1 MNDQPPT
8 PISSRPLTVKAFGI
22 TDTGKVRKTN
32 EDQFLVAELTK
43 SMRVCQTSLP
53 EPKVQ
58 VGDERAHLFLVAD
71 GMGGHQAG
79 ERASA
84 LAVAAI
90 EQFTLNTFKWF
101 LGSERA
107 DAREVVA
114 QFQVALSQADVRVV
128 EEAANEPE
136 LSGMGTTVT
145 MAFHLGV
152 QLWIA
157 HVGDSRAYLYRDS
170 ELVQVTQDHTVTAE
184 MVRRGELQPDEVQ
197 GHRLRHVIT
206 NVVGGGELGVRV
218 EAHAFD
224 VQAGDQLLLCS
235 DGLTEMVPNEAI
247 AATLHAEASP
257 EAAAKAL
264 LSHAN
269 EAGGRDNITVLI
281 VRFDPPESLDS

>member
-1 MNDQPPT
+1 MNDQSPT
-8 PISSRPLTVKAFGI
+8 PMSRRPLTVEAFGI
-22 TDTGKVRKTN
+22 TDTGKVREGN

-43 SMRVCQTSLP
+43 SMRVWQTSLP
-53 EPKVQ
+53 EPKVH
-58 VGDERAHLFLVAD
+58 VGEEHAHLFLVAD

-84 LAVAAI
+84 LAMAAI

-101 LGSERA
+101 LGSESA
-107 DAREVVA
+107 DAREVLA
-114 QFQVALSQADVRVV
+114 QFQAALSQADARVV
-128 EEAANEPE
+128 EAAADAPE

-145 MAFHLGV
+145 MAFQLGA

-157 HVGDSRAYLYRDS
+157 HVGDSRAYLYRAG
-170 ELVQVTQDHTVTAE
+170 ELEQITQDHTVTAE
-184 MVRRGELQPDEVQ
+184 MVRRGDLQPDEVL

-218 EAHAFD
+218 EAHVFD
-224 VQAGDQLLLCS
+224 VQAGDRLLLCS

-247 AATLHAEASP
+247 AATLHAEGSP

-264 LSHAN
+264 LSQAN
-269 EAGGRDNITVLI
+269 AAGGRDNITV
-281 VRFDPPESLDS
+281 VVGRFDPIEAAAA

>member
-1 MNDQPPT
+1 MTDHSPLASTRPP
-8 PISSRPLTVKAFGI
+8 TVKAFGI
-22 TDTGKVRKTN
+22 TDTGKVRRTN
-32 EDQFLVAELTK
+32 EDQFLIAELTK
-43 SMRVCQTSLP
+43 SMRVWQTSLP

-58 VGDERAHLFLVAD
+58 VGEERAHLFLVAD

-101 LGSERA
+101 LGSDGA
-107 DAREVVA
+107 DVQRVLA
-114 QFQVALSQADVRVV
+114 QFQAALSQADARVV
-128 EEAANEPE
+128 KEADDDPE

-145 MAFHLGV
+145 MAFHLGE

-157 HVGDSRAYLYRDS
+157 HVGDSRAYLFRDG
-170 ELVQVTQDHTVTAE
+170 ELEQITQDHTVTAE
-184 MVRRGELQPDEVQ
+184 LVRRGDLRPDEVS

-224 VQAGDQLLLCS
+224 VQAGDRLLLCS
-235 DGLTEMVPNEAI
+235 DGLTEMVPNETI
-247 AATLHAEASP
+247 AATLHAEGSP
-257 EAAAKAL
+257 EAAAQAL
-264 LSHAN
+264 LAQAN
-269 EAGGRDNITVLI
+269 AAGGRDNITV
-281 VRFDPPESLDS
+281 VVGRFDPAESAAP